1 MANWLHR
8 CYGTNCVRACVC
20 VFVGVLCVT
29 LMHACV
35 RARSVNPLNLK
46 RFLYND
52 QVDILWY
59 PWKHS

>member
-35 RARSVNPLNLK
+35 RACTFGEPLKPQEVSL
-46 RFLYND
+46 
-52 QVDILWY
+52 
-59 PWKHS
+59 SG